1 MTTIRRISA
10 SSLPLTLALAFTL
23 ASATSVVAQES
34 ERFTLRGDAPAVFN
48 LAGDVEIVA
57 GDGPGVVVEVTRGG
71 DDAGRLQIRTGEIDG
86 RETLRMIYPDDEIGY
101 PRMGGG
107 QTSLR
112 VRDDGTFGDG
122 FGGGDRVTVERDGD
136 VEAWADLR
144 IEVPAGTRL
153 AVHLGVGEMD
163 VRDVDGD
170 LTLDGSSGAIR
181 TRGTRGT
188 LSLDTGSGSIE
199 VSDARGDLTADTGSG
214 DITLRNVDG
223 GELSLD
229 TGSGSVELS
238 SVRAAS
244 LLVDTGSGSIRG
256 SGVEADG
263 VEMDTG
269 SGSIRLEGMATSRAT
284 LDTGSGSVR
293 LDLLSD
299 VDELIIDTGSGGVLV
314 TVPADLGARLD
325 LDSGSGG
332 VQVNLPV
339 TDLRSDRS
347 SLQGSVG
354 DGDGLVEIDT
364 GSGSIRLRQG
374 S

>member
-1 MTTIRRISA
+1 MTTIRRMPA
-10 SSLPLTLALAFTL
+10 FALPLTLALALPL
-23 ASATSVVAQES
+23 ATATSAVAQET

-48 LAGDVEIVA
+48 LAGNVEIVA
-57 GDGPGVVVEVTRGG
+57 GDGPGVQVEVVRGG
-71 DDAGRLQIRTGEIDG
+71 EDAGRLQIRTGEIDG
-86 RETLRMIYPDDEIGY
+86 RETLRVSYPDDEIGY

-136 VEAWADLR
+136 LEAWADLR

-153 AVHLGVGEMD
+153 AVHLGVGDMD
-163 VRDVDGD
+163 VRDVEGD
-170 LTLDGSSGAIR
+170 LALDGSSGTIR

-199 VSDARGDLTADTGSG
+199 VSDAAGDLTADTGSG
-214 DITLRNVDG
+214 NITLRNVDG
-223 GELSLD
+223 GDLALD

-238 SVRAAS
+238 SVRVAS

-256 SGVEADG
+256 SSLEAG
-263 VEMDTG
+263 GLEMDTG
-269 SGSIRLEGMATSRAT
+269 SGGIRLEGVTTSRAT
-284 LDTGSGSVR
+284 LDTGSGSVE
-293 LDLLSD
+293 LGLLSD
-299 VDELIIDTGSGGVLV
+299 VDELIIDTGSGGVVV
-314 TVPADLGARLD
+314 TAPADLGARLD

-332 VQVNLPV
+332 VRVDLPV
-339 TDLRSDRS
+339 TELRSGRS
-347 SLQGSVG
+347 HLRGSVG

-364 GSGSIRLRQG
+364 GSGSIRLRQEG
-374 S
+374 